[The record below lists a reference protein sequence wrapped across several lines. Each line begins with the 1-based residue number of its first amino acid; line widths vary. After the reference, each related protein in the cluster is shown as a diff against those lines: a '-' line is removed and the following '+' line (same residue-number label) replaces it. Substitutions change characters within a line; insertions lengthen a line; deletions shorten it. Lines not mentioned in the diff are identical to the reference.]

1 MGVDNTCGPFCDAR
15 LFPTKERPPLE
26 SGGCVSS
33 ELVAYEKDV
42 FKSGAVSGSGSP
54 GLGVGAKFFGGR
66 ARDGQALFL
75 GVSVMLVAVAALTVA
90 GRSFA
95 LSSQMQRPTSVLSLG
110 TLGAPPPRPSDA
122 LEGGTPLRTPR
133 HSDDGLPPRP
143 LRASDGSSP
152 PHPPRTS
159 DGGAVLL

>member
-1 MGVDNTCGPFCDAR
+1 METVFKTEGGRGRA
-15 LFPTKERPPLE
+15 E
-26 SGGCVSS
+26 SGARISTTLRPGLYSLVLSGARASPEQVCRPFQ
-33 ELVAYEKDV
+33 LVA
-42 FKSGAVSGSGSP
+42 AASP
-54 GLGVGAKFFGGR
+54 APLRKWTTAEAG
-66 ARDGQALFL
+66 
-75 GVSVMLVAVAALTVA
+75 VMLVAVAALTVA